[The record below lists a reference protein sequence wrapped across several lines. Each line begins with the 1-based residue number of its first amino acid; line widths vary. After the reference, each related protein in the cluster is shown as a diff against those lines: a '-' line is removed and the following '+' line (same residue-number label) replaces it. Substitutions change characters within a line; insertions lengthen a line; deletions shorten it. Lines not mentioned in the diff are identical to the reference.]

1 MPSIENWAHEFEG
14 HRSVAD
20 LWQDRSAPIPRVPGV
35 YMVCAPDGFRPTFLE
50 TSRGGHF
57 KGRDPTMPIADL
69 EKLWVTGTPIL
80 YIGQAGG
87 GTSKRTLRI
96 RIRELLDFRSGKP
109 VGHWGGRALWQIKG
123 AEQFIIS
130 WRPLP
135 VEDPRTVKARIIA
148 KFKLRFGKR
157 PFANLKD

>member
-1 MPSIENWAHEFEG
+1 MMSDLFGIGDVEG
-14 HRSVAD
+14 HLSVAG
-20 LWQDRSAPIPRVPGV
+20 LWQDRNAQSRMCEACTL
-35 YMVCAPDGFRPTFLE
+35 CANRTGFKPTFLKIN
-50 TSRGGHF
+50 RGGHF

-96 RIRELLDFRSGKP
+96 RIRELLDFGSGKP
-109 VGHWGGRALWQIKG
+109 VGHWGGRALWQMKG